1 MVRKWRFRDM
11 LKIGIITFHCSYN
24 YGSALQTFALKTLLE
39 KNGYKINIINFIY
52 KKDFEHYR
60 LFRTKLYYKNPKA
73 FIKDVL
79 FYNKN
84 KVRKNNFELFAKKY
98 FNLTQKK
105 YYNYEDMRELNDK
118 FDIFICGSDQIWNLD
133 CTQGVEPAY
142 FLNFVNKDK
151 LKIAYAPS
159 LAHVKFA
166 KNYDENLKK
175 AIKDLDYISVRE
187 ESTLPLIQPLTEK
200 KVNVVLDPTLLLDRK
215 DYELI
220 INQEKQKDEYIFVY
234 MLEYSAELVKYCNK
248 FSNEKKLEVIYIT
261 NNKLSGI
268 KGKNVFGIGPNK
280 FLKYIKEAKYIITN
294 SFHATVFSII
304 FSKKFVTFT
313 TKCSSSRMID
323 LLDKL
328 GISERIYNSNFNIS
342 KDINYDM
349 VQENLINMRQN
360 SLEYLNKALK
370 RE

>member
-1 MVRKWRFRDM
+1 MKRINV
-11 LKIGIITFHCSYN
+11 GTITFHCSYN

-39 KNGYKINIINFIY
+39 KKKYIVNVIDFIY
-52 KKDFEHYR
+52 KKDFEQYR
-60 LFRTKLYYKNPKA
+60 LFRTSIYLKNPKS
-73 FIKDVL
+73 FIGDIL
-79 FYNKN
+79 FLKKN
-84 KVRKNNFELFAKKY
+84 YKRKRNFEIFVKKY

-105 YYNYEDMRELNDK
+105 YYNYKDMKELNNE

-133 CTQGVEPAY
+133 CTKGVEPAY
-142 FLNFVNKDK
+142 FLKFANKDK

-166 KNYDENLKK
+166 KNYDADLKN

-200 KVNVVLDPTLLLDRK
+200 KVSVVLDPTLLLDQK

-220 INQEKQKDEYIFVY
+220 ISQNENKSEYVFVY
-234 MLEYSAELVKYCNK
+234 MLEYSAELVKYCNEFSSKKGIKVTYIASNK
-248 FSNEKKLEVIYIT
+248 F
-261 NNKLSGI
+261 SGI
-268 KGKNVFGIGPNK
+268 KGKNAFGIGPDK

-304 FSKKFVTFT
+304 FNKKFVTFT
-313 TKCSSSRMID
+313 TKKSSSRMVD
-323 LLDKL
+323 LLDSL
-328 GISERIYNSNFNIS
+328 GISERIYNEKFNID
-342 KDINYDM
+342 KDIDYDM
-349 VQENLINMRQN
+349 VQENLIDMRKS
-360 SLEYLNKALK
+360 SLEYLSKALK

>member
-1 MVRKWRFRDM
+1 M

-24 YGSALQTFALKTLLE
+24 YGSALQAFALKTVL
-39 KNGYKINIINFIY
+39 KNNGYKVNIIDFIY
-52 KKDFEHYR
+52 KKDFEQYR
-60 LFRTKLYYKNPKA
+60 LFRTNIYYKRPKA
-73 FIKDVL
+73 FISDIL

-84 KVRKNNFELFAKKY
+84 KIRKDNFESFAKKY
-98 FNLTQKK
+98 FNLTQKI
-105 YYNYEDMRELNDK
+105 YYNYKDMKELNDK

-142 FLNFVNKDK
+142 FLNFANKDK

-166 KNYDENLKK
+166 KNYDLDLKN

-200 KVNVVLDPTLLLDRK
+200 KISVVLDPTLLLDQK

-220 INQEKQKDEYIFVY
+220 ISQNENKLEYVFVY
-234 MLEYSAELVKYCNK
+234 MLEYSAELVKYCNE
-248 FSNEKKLEVIYIT
+248 FSSKKGIKVIYIAS
-261 NNKLSGI
+261 NKFSGI
-268 KGKNVFGIGPNK
+268 KGKNAFGIGPDK

-304 FSKKFVTFT
+304 FNKKFVTFT
-313 TKCSSSRMID
+313 TKKSSSRMVD
-323 LLDKL
+323 LLDSL
-328 GISERIYNSNFNIS
+328 GISERIYNENFNID
-342 KDINYDM
+342 KDIDYDM
-349 VQENLINMRQN
+349 VQKNLIDMRKS
-360 SLEYLNKALK
+360 SLEYLSKALK

>member
-1 MVRKWRFRDM
+1 M
-11 LKIGIITFHCSYN
+11 LKIGVITFHCSYN
-24 YGSALQTFALKTLLE
+24 YGSALQAFALKSLLRE
-39 KNGYKINIINFIY
+39 NGYKVNIINFIY
-52 KKDFEHYR
+52 KKDFEQYR

-73 FIKDVL
+73 FISDIL

-84 KVRKNNFELFAKKY
+84 KIRKDNFELFAKKY
-98 FNLTQKK
+98 FNLTKKK
-105 YYNYEDMRELNDK
+105 YYNYKDIKELNSE

-142 FLNFVNKDK
+142 FLKFVNKDK

-166 KNYDENLKK
+166 KNYDEDLKK
-175 AIKDLDYISVRE
+175 AINDLDYISVRE

-200 KVNVVLDPTLLLDRK
+200 KVSVVLDPTLLLDQK

-220 INQEKQKDEYIFVY
+220 IDQNKNESEYIFVY
-234 MLEYSAELVKYCNK
+234 MLEYSVELVKYCNE
-248 FSNEKKLEVIYIT
+248 FSSKKGIKVIYIA
-261 NNKLSGI
+261 NNKFSGI
-268 KGKNVFGIGPNK
+268 KGENAFGIGPDK
-280 FLKYIKEAKYIITN
+280 FLKYIKEAKYVITN

-304 FSKKFVTFT
+304 FNKKFVTFT
-313 TKCSSSRMID
+313 TKRSSSRMVD

-328 GISERIYNSNFNIS
+328 GIPECIYNENFNID
-342 KDINYDM
+342 KDIDYDM
-349 VQENLINMRQN
+349 VQKNLIDMRKT
-360 SLEYLNKALK
+360 SLEYLSKALK

>member
-1 MVRKWRFRDM
+1 MNN
-11 LKIGIITFHCSYN
+11 IGIITFHFAYN
-24 YGSALQTFALKTLLE
+24 FGSSLQAYALKFLL
-39 KNGYKINIINFIY
+39 KNKGYNVKIINFIY
-52 KKDFEHYR
+52 ERDFEQYK
-60 LFRTKLYYKNPKA
+60 LFRVASYLKRPKS
-73 FIKDVL
+73 FIVDVL

-84 KVRKNNFELFAKKY
+84 KMRKNNFELFAKRYFDLGQKKY
-98 FNLTQKK
+98 FNYK
-105 YYNYEDMRELNDK
+105 DMKELNDK
-118 FDIFICGSDQIWNLD
+118 FDTFICGSDQIWNLD

-142 FLNFVNKDK
+142 FLKFANKDK

-166 KNYDENLKK
+166 RNYNADLKE

-200 KVNVVLDPTLLLDRK
+200 KVNVVLDPTLLLDKK

-220 INQEKQKDEYIFVY
+220 INQYKNESEYIFVY
-234 MLEYSAELVKYCNK
+234 MLEYSAELVKYCNE
-248 FSNEKKLEVIYIT
+248 FSNKKRIKVIYIS
-261 NNKLSGI
+261 NNKISGI
-268 KGKNVFGIGPNK
+268 KGKNAFGIGPDK

-304 FSKKFVTFT
+304 FNKKFVTFT
-313 TKCSSSRMID
+313 TKRSSSRMVD

-328 GISERIYNSNFNIS
+328 GISERIYNEKFNID
-342 KDINYDM
+342 KDIDYDI
-349 VQENLINMRQN
+349 VQKNLIDMRKS
-360 SLEYLNKALK
+360 SLEYLRKALK

>member
-1 MVRKWRFRDM
+1 M

-24 YGSALQTFALKTLLE
+24 YGSVLQAFSLKTLLE
-39 KNGYKINIINFIY
+39 KKKYVVNVIDFIY
-52 KKDFEHYR
+52 KKDFEQYN
-60 LFRTKLYYKNPKA
+60 LFRTSVYSKNPKS
-73 FIKDVL
+73 FIGDIL
-79 FYNKN
+79 FLKKN
-84 KVRKNNFELFAKKY
+84 YKRKRNFEIFAKKY
-98 FNLTQKK
+98 FNLTKKK
-105 YYNYEDMRELNDK
+105 YYNYEDMKELNNE

-142 FLNFVNKDK
+142 FLKFVNKDK

-166 KNYDENLKK
+166 KNYDEDLKK
-175 AIKDLDYISVRE
+175 AINDLDYISVRE

-200 KVNVVLDPTLLLDRK
+200 KVSVVLDPTLLLDQK

-220 INQEKQKDEYIFVY
+220 IDQNKNESEYIFVY
-234 MLEYSAELVKYCNK
+234 MLEYSVELVKYCNE
-248 FSNEKKLEVIYIT
+248 FSSKKGIKVIYIA
-261 NNKLSGI
+261 NNKFSGI
-268 KGKNVFGIGPNK
+268 KGENAFGIGPDK
-280 FLKYIKEAKYIITN
+280 FLKYIKEAKYVITN

-304 FSKKFVTFT
+304 FNKKFVTFT
-313 TKCSSSRMID
+313 TKRSSSRMVD

-328 GISERIYNSNFNIS
+328 GIPECIYNENFNID
-342 KDINYDM
+342 KDIDYDM
-349 VQENLINMRQN
+349 VQKKLIDMRKS

>member
-1 MVRKWRFRDM
+1 MK
-11 LKIGIITFHCSYN
+11 
-24 YGSALQTFALKTLLE
+24 
-39 KNGYKINIINFIY
+39 
-52 KKDFEHYR
+52 
-60 LFRTKLYYKNPKA
+60 
-73 FIKDVL
+73 
-79 FYNKN
+79 
-84 KVRKNNFELFAKKY
+84 
-98 FNLTQKK
+98 
-105 YYNYEDMRELNDK
+105 ELNNE

-142 FLNFVNKDK
+142 FLKFANKDK

-166 KNYDENLKK
+166 KNYDADLKK
-175 AIKDLDYISVRE
+175 AIKDLDYISIRE

-200 KVNVVLDPTLLLDRK
+200 KVSVVLDPTLLLDQK

-220 INQEKQKDEYIFVY
+220 ISQDKNKSEYIFVY
-234 MLEYSAELVKYCNK
+234 MLEYSVELVKYCNR
-248 FSNEKKLEVIYIT
+248 FNNERKIKIIYIA
-261 NNKLSGI
+261 NNKFSGI
-268 KGKNVFGIGPNK
+268 KGENVFGIGPDK

-304 FSKKFVTFT
+304 FNKKFVTFT
-313 TKCSSSRMID
+313 TKHSSSRMVD

-328 GISERIYNSNFNIS
+328 GISERIYNENFNID
-342 KDINYDM
+342 KDIDYDM
-349 VQENLINMRQN
+349 VQKKLIDMRKS